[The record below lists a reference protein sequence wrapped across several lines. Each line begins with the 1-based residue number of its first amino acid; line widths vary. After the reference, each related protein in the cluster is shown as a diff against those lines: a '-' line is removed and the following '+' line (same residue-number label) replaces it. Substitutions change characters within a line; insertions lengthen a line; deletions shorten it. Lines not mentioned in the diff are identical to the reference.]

1 MLVILAWCQEAPGL
15 SIPSGDVVEC
25 IPEMLGSHAATV
37 LSAEGWRY
45 LLDEE
50 PCEPLS
56 VR

>member
-1 MLVILAWCQEAPGL
+1 MLVILAWCQDAPGL

-25 IPEMLGSHAATV
+25 IPEMLGIHAVTV

-45 LLDEE
+45 FLDEE